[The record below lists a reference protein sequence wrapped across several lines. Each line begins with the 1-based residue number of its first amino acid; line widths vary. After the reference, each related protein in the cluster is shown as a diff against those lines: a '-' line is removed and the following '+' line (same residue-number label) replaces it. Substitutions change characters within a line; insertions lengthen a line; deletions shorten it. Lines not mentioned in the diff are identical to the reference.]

1 MIVATN
7 DLPEYDNPPVTEVVC
22 GVLFKTLEAFRL
34 PHFGLFW
41 EKCRLDYPVCQEVA
55 PLMPVIEHFGAEPET
70 PFQLSEIPLP
80 RVWFVH
86 REDAGIIQLERDRFL
101 HNWKKSK
108 PTDSYVRYHTVLDLF
123 KRHLDS
129 FDSFLKDNGLG
140 TIEPQQYEMT
150 YVNHIVQG
158 EGWDQ
163 VSDLGGV
170 FRDHQWNG
178 KENRFLPG
186 IEHLNLRKSF
196 VLPTNRDRLHVSI
209 RDGKRTADSKP
220 LFLFELTVRGFP
232 GDVSR
237 SAMWPWFDVAH
248 EWIVRGFTDL
258 TTEGIQKTVWGR
270 TR

>member
-1 MIVATN
+1 MKF
-7 DLPEYDNPPVTEVVC
+7 L
-22 GVLFKTLEAFRL
+22 
-34 PHFGLFW
+34 
-41 EKCRLDYPVCQEVA
+41 
-55 PLMPVIEHFGAEPET
+55 
-70 PFQLSEIPLP
+70 LP

-129 FDSFLKDNGLG
+129 FDSFVKDNGLG

-170 FRDHQWNG
+170 FGIING
-178 KENRFLPG
+178 TG
-186 IEHLNLRKSF
+186 RKIGF
-196 VLPTNRDRLHVSI
+196 FQVLST
-209 RDGKRTADSKP
+209 
-220 LFLFELTVRGFP
+220 
-232 GDVSR
+232 
-237 SAMWPWFDVAH
+237 
-248 EWIVRGFTDL
+248 
-258 TTEGIQKTVWGR
+258 
-270 TR
+270 